1 MSYTKIFK
9 ILVVKL
15 LIFST
20 PVRLDML
27 DFSVKETLNMGLKMN
42 KNALSLSSIMH
53 QIYLGKLSK
62 VINEIYIIFV
72 ATNRYWSGTLDI

>member
-42 KNALSLSSIMH
+42 KNALILSSIMH
-53 QIYLGKLSK
+53 QIYLGKLSR